1 MKRLRANK
9 IADHLRQQAP
19 LQDMLACEDMLRAA
33 DEIELWEDRT
43 IQGAEII
50 LENVAIISKLRLL
63 VKDLAD
69 DLEAEVEGH
78 YKDTKDYPSEMR
90 RYERDMAN
98 VWEAR
103 KALKED

>member
-1 MKRLRANK
+1 MNK
-9 IADHLRQQAP
+9 IAERLRQQASSQDILTCEAM
-19 LQDMLACEDMLRAA
+19 LQAA

-50 LENVAIISKLRLL
+50 MENVSIITNLRKL

-69 DLEAEVEGH
+69 DLEAEVENH

-90 RYERDMAN
+90 RYERDMAT
-98 VWEAR
+98 VWKAR
-103 KALKED
+103 EALKED

>member
-1 MKRLRANK
+1 MERLRKNK
-9 IADHLRQQAP
+9 KAERLRQLASQ
-19 LQDMLACEDMLRAA
+19 QDMLACEDLLQAA

-43 IQGAEII
+43 VQGAEII
-50 LENVAIISKLRLL
+50 MENVAIISKLRIL

-98 VWEAR
+98 VWKAR
-103 KALKED
+103 EALKEE

>member
-1 MKRLRANK
+1 MKRLRMNK
-9 IADHLRQQAP
+9 IAEYLRQQASS
-19 LQDMLACEDMLRAA
+19 QDMLTCEAMLQAA

-50 LENVAIISKLRLL
+50 MENVAIISKLRIL

-78 YKDTKDYPSEMR
+78 YKDTKNYPSEMR
-90 RYERDMAN
+90 RYERDMAT
-98 VWEAR
+98 VWKAR
-103 KALKED
+103 EALKED

>member
-1 MKRLRANK
+1 MKRLRPNK
-9 IADHLRQQAP
+9 IADHLRQQASS
-19 LQDMLACEDMLRAA
+19 QDMLACEAMLQAA

-50 LENVAIISKLRLL
+50 MENVSIITNLRKL

-69 DLEAEVEGH
+69 DLEVEVENH

-90 RYERDMAN
+90 RYERDMSL
-98 VWEAR
+98 VYEAR
-103 KALKED
+103 KVLKED